1 MKDDLESL
9 RYDLDM
15 AKDYINDAIV
25 DVRGLANHDRK
36 FSRLLRD
43 VKDIYTSIESALDD
57 VQEEIDELEQE
68 GDNQ

>member
-15 AKDYINDAIV
+15 ARSYINDAIS
-25 DVRGLANHDRK
+25 DVRGLAAHETGFDD
-36 FSRLLRD
+36 LLSEIE
-43 VKDIYTSIESALDD
+43 DIYFSIDSAMDD
-57 VQEEIDELEQE
+57 VQEKIDELEQE

>member
-15 AKDYINDAIV
+15 AKSYINDAIV
-25 DVRGLANHDRK
+25 DVRGLANHDSE
-36 FSRLLRD
+36 FVRLWRD
-43 VKDIYTSIESALDD
+43 VKDIYTSIDLAIDD
-57 VQEEIDELEQE
+57 VQEKIDELEQE

>member
-15 AKDYINDAIV
+15 AKSYINDAIV
-25 DVRGLANHDRK
+25 DVRGLANHDSG

-43 VKDIYTSIESALDD
+43 VEDIYTSIDFAIDD
-57 VQEEIDELEQE
+57 VQEKIDELEEE